1 MLLRKDFLPFRSA
14 CFIEGAKKSY
24 NNRMK
29 KAVLLFIAVGCVFV
43 TAWVMCVNAL
53 SVPVFAVTRPM
64 CIVLD
69 AGHGGIDG
77 GVVGRE
83 TGVKES
89 ELNLSVTMKLK
100 TILEEAGFDV
110 ALTRKTEAGLYGT
123 ATKGFKKR
131 DMQKRKEIIEEAK
144 PIAMISVH
152 QNFYPTRTSR
162 GGQVFYKKD
171 SESGKKLAEGIQ
183 HSFNN
188 LYADQGVKPRVAAS
202 GDYYMLKC
210 TEYTSVIAECG
221 FLSNRADE
229 ALLVTEDYQRKVAET
244 IYAGL
249 AEYLASVSGA

>member
-1 MLLRKDFLPFRSA
+1 
-14 CFIEGAKKSY
+14 
-24 NNRMK
+24 MK

-110 ALTRKTEAGLYGT
+110 ALTRKTEAGLYGC
-123 ATKGFKKR
+123 
-131 DMQKRKEIIEEAK
+131 
-144 PIAMISVH
+144 
-152 QNFYPTRTSR
+152 
-162 GGQVFYKKD
+162 
-171 SESGKKLAEGIQ
+171 L
-183 HSFNN
+183 
-188 LYADQGVKPRVAAS
+188 L
-202 GDYYMLKC
+202 
-210 TEYTSVIAECG
+210 YTSP
-221 FLSNRADE
+221 SPRD
-229 ALLVTEDYQRKVAET
+229 
-244 IYAGL
+244 
-249 AEYLASVSGA
+249 

>member
-1 MLLRKDFLPFRSA
+1 
-14 CFIEGAKKSY
+14 
-24 NNRMK
+24 MK
-29 KAVLLFIAVGCVFV
+29 KLIILLYIAIAGAFV
-43 TAWVMCVNAL
+43 TAFSMCINAL

-64 CIVLD
+64 CVVLD

-89 ELNLSVTMKLK
+89 DLNLAITMKLK

-110 ALTRKTEAGLYGT
+110 VLTRKTEAGLYGA

-144 PIAMISVH
+144 PIVMISVH

-162 GGQVFYKKD
+162 GGQVFYKKG
-171 SESGKKLAEGIQ
+171 SESGEKLAAGIQ
-183 HSFNN
+183 RQFNA
-188 LYADQGVKPRVAAS
+188 LYGEQGVKERVAAT
-202 GDYYMLKC
+202 GDYFMLKC
-210 TEYTSVIAECG
+210 TDYTSVIAECG
-221 FLSNRADE
+221 FLSNKADE
-229 ALLVTEDYQRKVAET
+229 SLLVTEEYQKKVAAA

-249 AEYLASVSGA
+249 ADYLAAVSGA

>member
-1 MLLRKDFLPFRSA
+1 MNRNEKTRS
-14 CFIEGAKKSY
+14 FSKKLGI
-24 NNRMK
+24 
-29 KAVLLFIAVGCVFV
+29 LLFTVIASGFIAAFALCIG
-43 TAWVMCVNAL
+43 AL

-69 AGHGGIDG
+69 AGHGGVDG

-89 ELNLSVTMKLK
+89 DLNLAVTMKLK
-100 TILEEAGFDV
+100 TVLERAGFDV
-110 ALTRKTEAGLYGT
+110 VLTRKTEAGLYGA
-123 ATKGFKKR
+123 ATTGFKKR

-144 PIAMISVH
+144 PVAVISVH
-152 QNFYPTRTSR
+152 QNFYPTRTTR
-162 GGQVFYKKD
+162 GGQVFYRTG

-183 HSFNN
+183 NQFNL
-188 LYADQGVKPRVAAS
+188 LYAEESVSPRTAAT

-210 TEYTSVIAECG
+210 TDYTSVIAECG

-229 ALLVTEDYQRKVAET
+229 SLLVAESFQERVAEA

-249 AEYLASVSGA
+249 IGYFSAVSGA